1 MNREK
6 YNRPMGLLWFRRSR
20 GKETK
25 PEPEAPPAATQFQSR
40 LPLKLRGLLLL
51 NLKAT
56 DGLDQIE
63 TAPPLG
69 PRATVITA
77 LQDWIPGISFD
88 DQGKGEVAAADHRLA
103 LDIGPH
109 AEVHAAVASAE
120 GDTAIEL
127 LRRVLEREGWRAY
140 APKAG
145 VFIEPDALDLFALP
159 DDAPP
164 GERI

>member
-1 MNREK
+1 
-6 YNRPMGLLWFRRSR
+6 MGLLWFRRSR
-20 GKETK
+20 GKDTK
-25 PEPEAPPAATQFQSR
+25 PEPEVQAEAPRFQVR
-40 LPLKLRGLLLL
+40 VPLKLRGLLLL
-51 NLKAT
+51 KLKPD

-63 TAPPLG
+63 KAPPLG
-69 PRATVITA
+69 PREDVIRA

-88 DQGKGEVAAADHRLA
+88 AQGKGEVAAADHRLA
-103 LDIGPH
+103 LDIGPLTQ
-109 AEVHAAVASAE
+109 VHAAVASAE

-127 LRRVLEREGWRAY
+127 LRSVLEREGWRAY

-164 GERI
+164 QARL

>member
-1 MNREK
+1 MA
-6 YNRPMGLLWFRRSR
+6 LLWFRRSR
-20 GKETK
+20 KETK
-25 PEPEAPPAATQFQSR
+25 PQPEVQPEAPRFQER
-40 LPLKLRGLLLL
+40 VPLKLRGLLLL
-51 NLKAT
+51 KLKPN
-56 DGLDQIE
+56 DGLAQIE

-69 PRATVITA
+69 PRTDVIQA

-88 DQGKGEVAAADHRLA
+88 AQGKGEVSGADHRLA
-103 LDIGPH
+103 LDIGPQ

-120 GDTAIEL
+120 GEAAIEL
-127 LRRVLEREGWRAY
+127 LRGVLEREGWRAY

-164 GERI
+164 HARL

>member
-1 MNREK
+1 
-6 YNRPMGLLWFRRSR
+6 MGLLWFRRSR

-25 PEPEAPPAATQFQSR
+25 PEPEAQPAAPQFQAR

-51 NLKAT
+51 KLKAT
-56 DGLDQIE
+56 DGVDQIE
-63 TAPPLG
+63 SAPPLG
-69 PRATVITA
+69 PRESVISA

-88 DQGKGEVAAADHRLA
+88 AQGKGEVSASDHRLA
-103 LDIGPH
+103 LDIGAH
-109 AEVHAAVASAE
+109 DQVHAAVASAE

-127 LRRVLEREGWRAY
+127 LRSVLEREGWRAY

-145 VFIEPDALDLFALP
+145 VFSEPDALDLFALP

-164 GERI
+164 GERL

>member
-1 MNREK
+1 
-6 YNRPMGLLWFRRSR
+6 MGLLWFRRSR
-20 GKETK
+20 GKEK
-25 PEPEAPPAATQFQSR
+25 PEPEAPPEAPRFQAR

-51 NLKAT
+51 NLKPS

-63 TAPPLG
+63 KAPPLG
-69 PRATVITA
+69 ARDQVIRV

-88 DQGKGEVAAADHRLA
+88 AQGKAEVSAPDHRLA

-109 AEVHAAVASAE
+109 AQVHALVASAE
-120 GDTAIEL
+120 GDLALEL
-127 LRRVLEREGWRAY
+127 LRSVLEREGWRAY

-164 GERI
+164 HARL

>member
-1 MNREK
+1 
-6 YNRPMGLLWFRRSR
+6 MGLLWFRRSR

-25 PEPEAPPAATQFQSR
+25 PEPEAQPAPQFQAR

-51 NLKAT
+51 KLKAT
-56 DGLDQIE
+56 DGVDQIE
-63 TAPPLG
+63 SAPPLG
-69 PRATVITA
+69 PRASVISA
-77 LQDWIPGISFD
+77 LQEWIPGISFD
-88 DQGKGEVAAADHRLA
+88 AQGKGEVSASDHRLV
-103 LDIGPH
+103 LDIGAHPQ
-109 AEVHAAVASAE
+109 VHAAVASAE

-127 LRRVLEREGWRAY
+127 LRSVLEREGWRAY

-164 GERI
+164 GERL